1 MQFFINHKLS
11 KKILIHLK
19 TKVIFLCRE
28 WEEIIQKLTHTEE
41 LIVDLRYISSF
52 NILISSKDL
61 GESFFDE

>member
-41 LIVDLRYISSF
+41 LIVDLGYIGSF